1 MMASSQAIDTG
12 EEVYNGKVNLFNKIQ
27 PFHLQFHF
35 PLHAYFQSNPLKR
48 TYVTNITLINF
59 GIIMSC
65 IFMIYTGR

>member
-1 MMASSQAIDTG
+1 MMASSQAIDIG

-35 PLHAYFQSNPLKR
+35 PLHAYFQSYPLKR

-59 GIIMSC
+59 GIICHVFS
-65 IFMIYTGR
+65 